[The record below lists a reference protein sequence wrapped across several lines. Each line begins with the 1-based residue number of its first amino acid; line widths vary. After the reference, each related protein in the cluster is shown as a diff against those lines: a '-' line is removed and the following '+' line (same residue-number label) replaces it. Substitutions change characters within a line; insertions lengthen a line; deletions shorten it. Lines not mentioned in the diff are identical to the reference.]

1 MAAITP
7 LLDVLMC
14 CFAMGQVLVHCDAP
28 CIPYAMHNTT
38 DDVALVGSSMLV
50 RCMVYLSVIPLYCI
64 ALHGINVVV
73 CAINSCS
80 VAAIVNNFTL
90 FLQELLPGLLTLV
103 GWSPSPDLQGE
114 LAILDG
120 VKCLYQ
126 HPMINAILSV
136 SGAGL
141 LYHLNRFQHNQG
153 ERYNTFAFIRHNA
166 VVLGT

>member
-1 MAAITP
+1 
-7 LLDVLMC
+7 
-14 CFAMGQVLVHCDAP
+14 
-28 CIPYAMHNTT
+28 
-38 DDVALVGSSMLV
+38 
-50 RCMVYLSVIPLYCI
+50 MVYLSVIPLYCI

-73 CAINSCS
+73 FAINSCS

-120 VKCLYQ
+120 VKCLYH

-141 LYHLNRFQHNQG
+141 LYHLNRFQHNQD
-153 ERYNTFAFIRHNA
+153 ER
-166 VVLGT
+166 